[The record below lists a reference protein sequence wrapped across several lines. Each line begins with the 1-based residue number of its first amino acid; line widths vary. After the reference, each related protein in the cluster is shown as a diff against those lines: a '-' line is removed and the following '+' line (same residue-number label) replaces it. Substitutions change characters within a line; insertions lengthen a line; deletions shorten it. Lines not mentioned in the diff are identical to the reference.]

1 MNIRYY
7 WYQTISCSSF
17 DSLGAVMI
25 AMFSNDCPYYLSVFC
40 KIHLSVFFCICRI
53 VCNLN
58 RRFGSSQIRWTEW
71 FTCWSVVNWS
81 RCLLW
86 LIYLG
91 CLCVCVC
98 YSIIVSVAVV
108 VVVVTALSLKPAK
121 LGKKKMFYYACDRG
135 FSTCCIFI
143 PLVYWWDTQNC
154 CLVCRTLAPKL
165 DYKPNSGNV

>member
-17 DSLGAVMI
+17 DSLCAVMI

-91 CLCVCVC
+91 CLCVCLLFHNSVRGSCCCCC
-98 YSIIVSVAVV
+98 YRSIAETGKAGEEKNVLLRMRSRFLHMLYFYPVSLLVRH
-108 VVVVTALSLKPAK
+108 AK
-121 LGKKKMFYYACDRG
+121 LLSC
-135 FSTCCIFI
+135 
-143 PLVYWWDTQNC
+143 V
-154 CLVCRTLAPKL
+154 
-165 DYKPNSGNV
+165 